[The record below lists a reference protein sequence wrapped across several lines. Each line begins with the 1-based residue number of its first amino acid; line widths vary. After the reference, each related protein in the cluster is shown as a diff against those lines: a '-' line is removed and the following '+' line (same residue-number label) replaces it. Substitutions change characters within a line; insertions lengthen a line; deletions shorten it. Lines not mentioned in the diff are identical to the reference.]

1 MNKRIIAYLN
11 LSRFLIVGLIISQIT
26 TFCII
31 GHLIE
36 EKQSEKLNEKIC
48 IEELIPLEVIPFEE
62 LKWLI

>member
-1 MNKRIIAYLN
+1 MNKRIISYLN

-36 EKQSEKLNEKIC
+36 EKQKDELNQRIC
-48 IEELIPLEVIPFEE
+48 VEELIPLEPIEE
-62 LKWLI
+62 LN